1 MRNQTS
7 KIQLA
12 HEKMGLIELI
22 FFEIAIVIFIMRI
35 AVYAGRGLHGHQVN
49 SEHRL
54 RGWALL
60 NNFRPFAPRSGSTR
74 TFQSPAH
81 RLNHRQYH
89 QHWLHNL
96 QVSSS
101 CLGFRHPT

>member
-35 AVYAGRGLHGHQVN
+35 AAPTDGIERLHLLYDKIGGIRETVYHFVTLCVG
-49 SEHRL
+49 
-54 RGWALL
+54 
-60 NNFRPFAPRSGSTR
+60 NNAQKGFDNF
-74 TFQSPAH
+74 F
-81 RLNHRQYH
+81 
-89 QHWLHNL
+89 
-96 QVSSS
+96 VESS
-101 CLGFRHPT
+101 L